1 MVGRRVMMAL
11 ILLGSGLLCC
21 RSKKLATPIQEGA
34 IAPAFAL
41 RTVSG
46 ERVSLKDLES
56 KGLVLVNFW
65 ATWCSLCKAEVPILN
80 KVHRD
85 HRSHGLSVVGV
96 AVEDRQDMVTAYR
109 KRHEMEYQVLLDT
122 SGDVSREYG
131 LFALP
136 MTVLVDR
143 KGTVVLRKYGVVND
157 QTLAAVES
165 KLSGGS

>member
-1 MVGRRVMMAL
+1 MVDRRAICLVLLAAAL
-11 ILLGSGLLCC
+11 VSCH
-21 RSKKLATPIQEGA
+21 SKRLATPIQEGA
-34 IAPAFAL
+34 LAPAFDL
-41 RTVSG
+41 QTVSG
-46 ERVSLKDLES
+46 ERISLKDLQN

-85 HRSHGLSVVGV
+85 HASQGLTVVGI

-143 KGTVVLRKYGVVND
+143 KGTVLVRKYGVVDND
-157 QTLAAVES
+157 LLAALES
-165 KLSGGS
+165 KLSSGN